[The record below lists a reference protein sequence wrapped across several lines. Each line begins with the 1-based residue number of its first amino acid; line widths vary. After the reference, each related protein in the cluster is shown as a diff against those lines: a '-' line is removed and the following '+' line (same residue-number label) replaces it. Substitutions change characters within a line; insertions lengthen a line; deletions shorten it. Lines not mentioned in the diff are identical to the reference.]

1 MINSFSILNGEKYLF
16 SGIFQNYSLFMPAKK
31 YIKYFSGI
39 TQIDFW
45 KSNGIPEENIEN
57 ITKLYSN
64 FAPTFVNHHALPDIN
79 FNGHCL
85 INNISIPKKVIN
97 LHNSYIL
104 NPWLRNL
111 HTDFLLNNWLFG
123 PVKLT
128 KNADQDKYKYSGYGI
143 YHVYTIME
151 VAASYFLMLQ
161 KYISSKQKTLKCI
174 IIQADTLSIGSISKV
189 FTISNMKKI
198 GLKGAVI
205 FFWLILI
212 LLILTIF

>member
-1 MINSFSILNGEKYLF
+1 
-16 SGIFQNYSLFMPAKK
+16 
-31 YIKYFSGI
+31 
-39 TQIDFW
+39 
-45 KSNGIPEENIEN
+45 
-57 ITKLYSN
+57 
-64 FAPTFVNHHALPDIN
+64 
-79 FNGHCL
+79 
-85 INNISIPKKVIN
+85 
-97 LHNSYIL
+97 
-104 NPWLRNL
+104 
-111 HTDFLLNNWLFG
+111 
-123 PVKLT
+123 
-128 KNADQDKYKYSGYGI
+128 
-143 YHVYTIME
+143 ME